1 MFGFSSFSESSF
13 GDIGSFVPG
22 QWVPDPIVLNTW
34 TVQTEVPNTWT
45 ATTEVPNAWNVVIV
59 DLANPWQNVSTA
71 SNTWS

>member
-1 MFGFSSFSESSF
+1 MFGFGPFSESTFS
-13 GDIGSFVPG
+13 DLSEFVPG

-34 TVQTEVPNTWT
+34 VVQTEVPNTWT
-45 ATTEVPNAWNVVIV
+45 AATEVPNAWNVVIV